1 MPGVDLERSSPCAG
15 KGTKLEQLSFLIT
28 ERQVGHLRSTET
40 GFPLETRNCSIC
52 LFLDTIYKLVAQVKY
67 MPLSRRTR
75 DVFYTSSKL
84 LPSPNCNRMGSDIGL
99 FLLFSHIYTFAF
111 SVSQK
116 LLNNELTT
124 TAALLP

>member
-15 KGTKLEQLSFLIT
+15 KGIKLEQLSFLIT

-40 GFPLETRNCSIC
+40 GFPLETRNSSIC

-84 LPSPNCNRMGSDIGL
+84 LSS
-99 FLLFSHIYTFAF
+99 S
-111 SVSQK
+111 K
-116 LLNNELTT
+116 LQSNGF
-124 TAALLP
+124 